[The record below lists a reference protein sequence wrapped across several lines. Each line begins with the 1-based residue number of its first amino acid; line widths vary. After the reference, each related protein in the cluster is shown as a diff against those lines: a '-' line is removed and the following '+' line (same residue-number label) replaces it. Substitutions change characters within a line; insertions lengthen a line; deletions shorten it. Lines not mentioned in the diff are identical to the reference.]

1 MGFQRRTRLLRVGFV
16 FIVCVTIFQMAYL
29 YSMMQDIEVADGPL
43 SSAMEAFIKS
53 SNNKESAGK
62 YERRS
67 IPVFYN
73 LFVAN
78 ASDAPRVMEI
88 VSEQKSFLLPEYHK
102 PFFVQSMGGS
112 QLKIPD
118 ATILGHRA
126 NGTELITLH
135 SLWDFCRKKPETE
148 KVVYLHSKGSY
159 TNSEQNRIFRRFLTA
174 GALSEECALAED
186 CNVCS
191 SRFSPLPHPHAPGN
205 MWLARCDYVREL
217 IDPFQFEKDM
227 SSIVSTC
234 SKTYKWFDGGPWC
247 DGRDRWSAEHWVHSH
262 PSVKVRC
269 HFVLED
275 CIEFF

>member
-1 MGFQRRTRLLRVGFV
+1 
-16 FIVCVTIFQMAYL
+16 
-29 YSMMQDIEVADGPL
+29 MQDIEVADGPL

-118 ATILGHRA
+118 ATIQIGRA
-126 NGTELITLH
+126 H
-135 SLWDFCRKKPETE
+135 
-148 KVVYLHSKGSY
+148 V
-159 TNSEQNRIFRRFLTA
+159 
-174 GALSEECALAED
+174 
-186 CNVCS
+186 
-191 SRFSPLPHPHAPGN
+191 
-205 MWLARCDYVREL
+205 
-217 IDPFQFEKDM
+217 
-227 SSIVSTC
+227 
-234 SKTYKWFDGGPWC
+234 
-247 DGRDRWSAEHWVHSH
+247 
-262 PSVKVRC
+262 
-269 HFVLED
+269 
-275 CIEFF
+275 